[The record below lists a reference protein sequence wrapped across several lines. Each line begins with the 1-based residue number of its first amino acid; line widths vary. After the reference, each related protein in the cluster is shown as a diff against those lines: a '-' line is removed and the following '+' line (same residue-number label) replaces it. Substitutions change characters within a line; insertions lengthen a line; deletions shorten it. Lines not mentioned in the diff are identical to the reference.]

1 MKLDSVNNEMIVK
14 REIIVIELDIFDVY
28 NMFIDKDIYKY
39 FDGRK
44 LFMYF
49 SLLVFLLLFFKMFF

>member
-28 NMFIDKDIYKY
+28 NMFMDKDIYKY